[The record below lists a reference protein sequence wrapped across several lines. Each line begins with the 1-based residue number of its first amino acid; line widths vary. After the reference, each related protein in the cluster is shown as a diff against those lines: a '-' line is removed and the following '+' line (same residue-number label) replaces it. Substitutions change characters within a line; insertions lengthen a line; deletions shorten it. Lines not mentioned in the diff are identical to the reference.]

1 MCIYIYIYGDIIF
14 DEEKNERERADV
26 LNVYIYRICGISRR
40 IFRSTESACVYIHI
54 QYVRAFALVLFL
66 IKNYITVYIYIYT
79 HIDIYIIYI
88 FKFCL

>member
-40 IFRSTESACVYIHI
+40 IFRSTESACVYI
-54 QYVRAFALVLFL
+54 
-66 IKNYITVYIYIYT
+66 YIYIYM
-79 HIDIYIIYI
+79 YIII
-88 FKFCL
+88 VPILVPERAPL